1 MAKYHQFL
9 KFLAKKHC
17 FRTKRGSTTFFGT
30 RAHQTRVPYFLFRRG
45 TMTWK
50 AGIKKLRL
58 VLELHGLE
66 YCLVWYQ
73 AHEARVLYWNFF
85 QWPWERQC
93 FYNAKEDQK
102 LALAITAAL
111 VELGKLDILLNNDSL
126 LFREARWKV
135 HAMHYLLLT
144 WVF

>member
-1 MAKYHQFL
+1 MQGINNLFIPDCACNSKTFQFL
-9 KFLAKKHC
+9 YFFFWLWFCKLKDSNFFCICRYCHWIL
-17 FRTKRGSTTFFGT
+17 GNGTTLLKSDS
-30 RAHQTRVPYFLFRRG
+30 V
-45 TMTWK
+45 W
-50 AGIKKLRL
+50 KKL
-58 VLELHGLE
+58 VLD
-66 YCLVWYQ
+66 
-73 AHEARVLYWNFF
+73 AR
-85 QWPWERQC
+85 ERQC
-93 FYNAKEDQK
+93 FYNAEEDQK